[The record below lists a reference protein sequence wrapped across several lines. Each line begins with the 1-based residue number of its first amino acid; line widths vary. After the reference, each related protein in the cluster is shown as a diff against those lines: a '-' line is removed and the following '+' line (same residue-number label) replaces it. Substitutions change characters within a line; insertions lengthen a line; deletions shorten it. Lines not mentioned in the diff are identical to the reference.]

1 MENFTRSCV
10 NTNVV
15 GKAFNPPFMN
25 VSFENV
31 EKFEKALGSLVIEFS
46 KLEFSLTYYCALIE
60 NPYNH
65 TAVLRKYLGSEL
77 KAKRNKIKSFIY
89 TNLEDLKTEWDVINS
104 KIGSIN
110 QERRHLIHGI
120 GRSYFLLDA
129 IKTIIKKG
137 DEIVSKEYSVNDIKI
152 ITDKLS
158 HLLTG
163 DNGLEGEFL
172 VKFTSQL
179 FDNLNKKVLDDKKVV
194 YRVNGE
200 ILTEWKG

>member
-1 MENFTRSCV
+1 
-10 NTNVV
+10 
-15 GKAFNPPFMN
+15 MN
-25 VSFENV
+25 VSFENL
-31 EKFEKALGSLVIEFS
+31 EKFRNALGSLVIEFS
-46 KLEFSLTYYCALIE
+46 KLEFSLTYYCAIIE

-65 TAVLRKYLGSEL
+65 TVELRNYLGSEL
-77 KAKRNKIKSFIY
+77 EAKRNKVKSFIY
-89 TNLEDLKTEWDVINS
+89 TNLVDLKTEWDVINS

-137 DEIVSKEYSVNDIKI
+137 DEIVSKQYAVEDIKI
-152 ITDKLS
+152 ITNKLS

-163 DNGLEGEFL
+163 ENGLEGEFL
-172 VKFTSQL
+172 TKFTTQL
-179 FDNLNKKVLDDKKVV
+179 FDHLNKNVSDDKKVV